1 MHLDMSIITVITV
14 IQDFLSGTERTYY
27 RKVGKQTIKFCK
39 RASKISVNEHQR
51 RLLMSAAVSVDE
63 VVAALLG
70 LDHKRNAEAFKERHS
85 CRRLHRK
92 ELLTVMRSYLSALLI
107 MCAIFKEI
115 LLSKVEMSEKD
126 FMAGWRSAFE
136 YSPSDMQMFDEKL
149 ASAFRNKGMDGLVEV
164 LGRQMVNTL
173 YQEKQPLSEMETTS
187 LRDMILDDMAAI
199 KRYVEK

>member
-1 MHLDMSIITVITV
+1 MSIITVITV
-14 IQDFLSGTERTYY
+14 IQDFLSGTKRTHY

-126 FMAGWRSAFE
+126 FMAGWRSRLNIRRPICKCLMKNLPRLFA
-136 YSPSDMQMFDEKL
+136 
-149 ASAFRNKGMDGLVEV
+149 ARVWTV
-164 LGRQMVNTL
+164 LLKCCRQMVNTL
-173 YQEKQPLSEMETTS
+173 YQEKQPLSEMEAAS